1 MFHTLAHIHK
11 TLIYTERKLPW
22 KVQREIGGTWKLGTS
37 LSGNLHQKFQS
48 SQRGKGQL
56 STWRWTPISKLFQM
70 GVTTEVIIHSSL
82 STSLLMVRPIDEDG
96 FTLVPRVGHFHPSH
110 HQTVHTAALTIQVHL
125 EMTKNQKL
133 QKLQALPPS
142 LSKYTRFWQDYNVV
156 DLLICSTSMLSG
168 VPGFTLSSLSI
179 KVPAWK

>member
-1 MFHTLAHIHK
+1 MFHTPAHIHL

-22 KVQREIGGTWKLGTS
+22 KVQREIGGTWKLGTL
-37 LSGNLHQKFQS
+37 LSRNLHQKFQS

-96 FTLVPRVGHFHPSH
+96 FTLVPRVGHFHTGH

-125 EMTKNQKL
+125 KITKIQK
-133 QKLQALPPS
+133 QKNAKTTNTHCYPLSCKQYCPS
-142 LSKYTRFWQDYNVV
+142 TLDFDKTAIW
-156 DLLICSTSMLSG
+156 LICSEPPCWAGCRALH
-168 VPGFTLSSLSI
+168 
-179 KVPAWK
+179 